1 MADKPAT
8 NAVRE
13 ATEERLLV
21 EAAQSDPSKFGD
33 LYEIHFEKV
42 YAFIAR
48 RVRDRDI
55 AEDLTSD
62 VFHKALANLQKF
74 EWRGAP
80 FAAWLIKIAA
90 NAIADQG
97 KRAAREASRADNP
110 PEPAVQPDVD
120 AIEHQA
126 RLFHLVNQLPADQRR
141 VIFARFAEQV
151 RNDPKWQ
158 YFEVPCGHNVML
170 DLPEALTGILLGC
183 AARAA
188 Q

>member
-55 AEDLTSD
+55 A
-62 VFHKALANLQKF
+62 
-74 EWRGAP
+74 
-80 FAAWLIKIAA
+80 
-90 NAIADQG
+90 
-97 KRAAREASRADNP
+97 
-110 PEPAVQPDVD
+110 
-120 AIEHQA
+120 
-126 RLFHLVNQLPADQRR
+126 
-141 VIFARFAEQV
+141 
-151 RNDPKWQ
+151 
-158 YFEVPCGHNVML
+158 
-170 DLPEALTGILLGC
+170 
-183 AARAA
+183 
-188 Q
+188 